1 MEEVQSTLVRDDHA
15 NMTITCAM
23 KDSEAASYQAH
34 LSADSNSNRRTRRF
48 SRENTRRA
56 SEMFRRDSLTVELV
70 RLKSIAQYQLG
81 MMGLPSALAGA
92 DGKAVAKQELMTF
105 GKCTLW
111 AEYFNNMRKCWEPL
125 LEKTVATVLYEKVI
139 FTSLFCPDSG
149 LCRFFASPFSL
160 SLIIVLPN
168 CKFSLCY
175 VEPA

>member
-15 NMTITCAM
+15 NMTITCAT
-23 KDSEAASYQAH
+23 KENEAASYQAH
-34 LSADSNSNRRTRRF
+34 LSEPSARHTRRF

-56 SEMFRRDSLTVELV
+56 SEMFRRDSLTVKLV

-81 MMGLPSALAGA
+81 MMGLPSALSGA

-125 LEKTVATVLYEKVI
+125 LEKTVATVLYEKVNLY
-139 FTSLFCPDSG
+139 FLHGFV
-149 LCRFFASPFSL
+149 F
-160 SLIIVLPN
+160 
-168 CKFSLCY
+168 
-175 VEPA
+175 